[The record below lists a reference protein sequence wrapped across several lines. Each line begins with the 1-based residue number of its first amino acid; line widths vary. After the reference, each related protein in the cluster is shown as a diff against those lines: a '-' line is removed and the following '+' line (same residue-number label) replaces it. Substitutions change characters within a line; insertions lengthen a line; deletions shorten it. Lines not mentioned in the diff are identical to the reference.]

1 MFGEAKAVLTGKGLT
16 WSCRCP
22 MLQTC
27 TCLHKGPVLLVIV
40 LLYGN
45 RDVSLPAQ
53 PVQPRCHA
61 FPASKARC
69 VPSTHLQ
76 PLYPF
81 LCLAA
86 KPDDDEEVE
95 LQLQRVSEALMP
107 EFRRE
112 AMGQL
117 KDLLT
122 DNPKVR

>member
-1 MFGEAKAVLTGKGLT
+1 MQISLTAN
-16 WSCRCP
+16 
-22 MLQTC
+22 MH
-27 TCLHKGPVLLVIV
+27 TCLWSVLPVIV

-45 RDVSLPAQ
+45 RHMSLSAQ
-53 PVQPRCHA
+53 PLQPAVPAAKTQCAAA
-61 FPASKARC
+61 FL
-69 VPSTHLQ
+69 PSNHLQ
-76 PLYPF
+76 PSCPF

>member
-1 MFGEAKAVLTGKGLT
+1 M
-16 WSCRCP
+16 
-22 MLQTC
+22 
-27 TCLHKGPVLLVIV
+27 
-40 LLYGN
+40 
-45 RDVSLPAQ
+45 
-53 PVQPRCHA
+53 
-61 FPASKARC
+61 
-69 VPSTHLQ
+69 
-76 PLYPF
+76 YPF